1 MSASSVS
8 MFTAE
13 GTSPELGYLCNE
25 MFMAGAR
32 GLGLGQDEEI
42 SPAAQE
48 KIIEAASMLV
58 ERLRQILW
66 MTTHSGGERELGN

>member
-1 MSASSVS
+1 MSASSVAL
-8 MFTAE
+8 FAAE

-32 GLGLGQDEEI
+32 GLGLGMDEEI

-48 KIIEAASMLV
+48 TGARSPMTRDYCHFGKLTPAA
-58 ERLRQILW
+58 RCCR
-66 MTTHSGGERELGN
+66 